1 MSDLENLEKILAC
14 VLLIIKLCSAVLPLI
29 STIQSLIRKHKGKEN
44 KKAISVLTENAE
56 NI

>member
-1 MSDLENLEKILAC
+1 MENLEEILAC
-14 VLLIIKLCSAVLPLI
+14 VLLIAKLCSAVLPLI

-44 KKAISVLTENAE
+44 KKAIPVLTENSE